1 MNEQKTYVEISDANG
16 AIRISTDV
24 LAELCSAAC
33 LETTGV
39 SAMGTAPQPTP
50 IKGVSVSL
58 EEDGTCTVDAYV
70 LVRMG
75 DVLTEVAKITQQ
87 NVKTAIDAVA
97 GVSLG
102 KVNVYVAGVVMK

>member
-1 MNEQKTYVEISDANG
+1 MNEKNYAEIADANG
-16 AIRISTDV
+16 SIRISADV
-24 LAELCSAAC
+24 LAELTAAAC
-33 LETTGV
+33 LETPGV
-39 SAMGTAPQPTP
+39 SAMGASPDGLTP
-50 IKGVSVSL
+50 VKGVSVTL
-58 EEDGTCTVDAYV
+58 EEDGSCTVDTYV

-75 DVLTEVAKITQQ
+75 DALTDVAKTAQQ